1 MKEIAIKF
9 LKKKLQK
16 VVEDVIILQD
26 NIVKRQKTL
35 SASLKLV
42 ILPSL

>member
-9 LKKKLQK
+9 LKKKLKK